1 MIQNHVS
8 QMYFFILER
17 ATGLTALFQQI
28 PRDDPY
34 SEVITMLFDL
44 HIGPCYEGMTAI
56 QFFLNLGH
64 SNKRVCSVQNPTGKC
79 NMLHS
84 LQRYVCI
91 PLLLSTTIEYVIF
104 HYILRDDP

>member
-17 ATGLTALFQQI
+17 ATGQFTALFQQI

-56 QFFLNLGH
+56 QFF
-64 SNKRVCSVQNPTGKC
+64 
-79 NMLHS
+79 
-84 LQRYVCI
+84 
-91 PLLLSTTIEYVIF
+91 
-104 HYILRDDP
+104 